1 MQPATWRLLCLGS
14 FAAMIVLG
22 IAGAVAQGM
31 AGEAPAS
38 PAMQLAFA
46 VPMGV
51 AFLLFLASVPPVA
64 VRFFIAA
71 QERIGNAAHPVVRFL
86 REHERAVVI
95 TVWLVWIAGAL
106 VAAPVVVDDI
116 LRSP

>member
-1 MQPATWRLLCLGS
+1 MRPATWRLLCFGS
-14 FAAMIVLG
+14 FAAIIALG

-31 AGEAPAS
+31 MAEAPAS

-46 VPMGV
+46 IPIGI

-64 VRFFIAA
+64 IRFFIAA

-86 REHERAVVI
+86 RKHERAVVI
-95 TVWLVWIAGAL
+95 AVWLVWIAGAL
-106 VAAPVVVDDI
+106 VAAPVIVEDI
-116 LRSP
+116 LRAP